1 MLALAT
7 SILPTC
13 QHDHRLTP
21 SRITAS
27 PLKVGW
33 PMFDPIFNLCSR
45 RTFSPGSRRCRWMR
59 GERFP
64 GTRRRGRRAR
74 SRSGISTRRSN
85 LRRWLRPTGVR
96 LYAQLILN
104 GDHVYILSPIHI
116 QGMSQKN
123 NGVAGESEDLVV
135 WDGQGGT
142 GGERGWDGGCIFSKL
157 ISMSFTGGMQG
168 CRDD

>member
-1 MLALAT
+1 MTGNPDTTFDWGL
-7 SILPTC
+7 
-13 QHDHRLTP
+13 
-21 SRITAS
+21 SRNI
-27 PLKVGW
+27 
-33 PMFDPIFNLCSR
+33 SR
-45 RTFSPGSRRCRWMR
+45 FAPVREGGREHAHTVDEKMGMR
-59 GERFP
+59 EHVE
-64 GTRRRGRRAR
+64 
-74 SRSGISTRRSN
+74 
-85 LRRWLRPTGVR
+85 GVR